1 VSTTTEPRCGRC
13 HKPKPAHEGGTPE
26 ETEILLGRL
35 HCKGY
40 AIPRAEAAPIATDPA
55 ALCRTC
61 WRRGHKTED
70 CPC

>member
-1 VSTTTEPRCGRC
+1 VTAAEPRCGRC

-35 HCKGY
+35 RCKGY
-40 AIPRAEAAPIATDPA
+40 AIPRAALAQAVTDPT

-61 WRRGHKTED
+61 WKYGHRTEEHA
-70 CPC
+70 C